1 MGDPGPSN
9 APPPGLEDDEEDNLD
24 ETAALQIE
32 SDLASSANKGR
43 GGPPV
48 LHGFMVLGNREVCIA
63 TQLLGL
69 DATHNMSSHRA
80 LSVQQCRPALLAAC
94 VARLHGARQ
103 SRGLHRNEVARPRC
117 DSYKLFRS

>member
-1 MGDPGPSN
+1 MDHAVVVRGHLTGRHIELEEPD
-9 APPPGLEDDEEDNLD
+9 LEDDEEDNLD

-69 DATHNMSSHRA
+69 DATHI
-80 LSVQQCRPALLAAC
+80 
-94 VARLHGARQ
+94 
-103 SRGLHRNEVARPRC
+103 
-117 DSYKLFRS
+117 

>member
-63 TQLLGL
+63 TKLLGL
-69 DATHNMSSHRA
+69 DATHNFLDRESGFANVHLPSYLA
-80 LSVQQCRPALLAAC
+80 LSGSVSAEPY
-94 VARLHGARQ
+94 V
-103 SRGLHRNEVARPRC
+103 
-117 DSYKLFRS
+117 